1 MEIIATAGASLMSVF
16 TGGAATAATAGG
28 AATAASAGGL
38 SALSGGLSIFS
49 SLASAGS
56 GIMGL
61 ITGLGNAQGHRNQ
74 GRSDII
80 AGEEKAADIMEARN
94 RNIANNMVAAAA
106 MGLDVT
112 GGEPVD
118 AAVAAEAD
126 AARQI
131 EIERTNAAL
140 RRRIRSGMARQAEI
154 GGVSQLISGLGG
166 AAKELASSQLRT
178 ARRGGPAAEAA

>member
-1 MEIIATAGASLMSVF
+1 MEIIATAASTAMSALGSI
-16 TGGAATAATAGG
+16 GGAVTSAASTG
-28 AATAASAGGL
+28 AAAL
-38 SALSGGLSIFS
+38 SSLSGGLSTFS
-49 SLASAGS
+49 ALASAGS

-61 ITGLGNAQGHRNQ
+61 LTGLGNAQGQRNQ
-74 GRSDII
+74 GLSDIV

-94 RNIANNMVAAAA
+94 RQIANNMVAAAA

-112 GGEPVD
+112 GGEPAD
-118 AAVAAEAD
+118 AAAEAEKE

-154 GGVSQLISGLGG
+154 GGVSQLISGLGS
-166 AAKELASSQLRT
+166 AATELASSGVRR
-178 ARRGGPAAEAA
+178 ARRGSAEAA